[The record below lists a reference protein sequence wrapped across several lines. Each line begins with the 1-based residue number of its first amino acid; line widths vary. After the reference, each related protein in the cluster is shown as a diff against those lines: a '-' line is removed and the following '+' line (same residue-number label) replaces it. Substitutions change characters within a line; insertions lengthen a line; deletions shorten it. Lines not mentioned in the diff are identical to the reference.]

1 MINFDKDGIYT
12 YKGVNEPY
20 KYRTTITS
28 RQKMQFIQFVTDNV
42 VTDKAY
48 FPIMRDLFFDF
59 AIVNLFTDIDMEDT
73 LSQVDVFEEFNNETG
88 VAETVKV
95 DIDRRLLN
103 ELNMAVD
110 KSIEYKTGVKKN
122 DISDVAT
129 SLLSMVEKKL
139 ENIDVESFMKFAE
152 KMNEVQGDFTPAKM
166 LEAYAQTDMFKD
178 KEIERQNMAQKRNK
192 TINNAKKSMNTKKH
206 NSKNT
211 NKSKSS
217 KVVEMP
223 NKTTNNGVKEDN
235 NAK

>member
-48 FPIMRDLFFDF
+48 FPIMRNLFFDF
-59 AIVNLFTDIDMEDT
+59 ALVNLFTDIDMEDT

-88 VAETVKV
+88 VAEIVKAY
-95 DIDRRLLN
+95 IDTKLLN
-103 ELNMAVD
+103 ELNLAVD

-122 DISDVAT
+122 DISDIAT

-152 KMNEVQGDFTPAKM
+152 KMNEVQGEFTPAKM

-178 KEIERQNMAQKRNK
+178 KEI
-192 TINNAKKSMNTKKH
+192 
-206 NSKNT
+206 
-211 NKSKSS
+211 
-217 KVVEMP
+217 
-223 NKTTNNGVKEDN
+223 
-235 NAK
+235 